1 MEHKYKKYMDLV
13 HNAFDVHTTSRLVKR
28 IILILVDLCLIPF
41 SFWAAFALRFGDALP
56 RMVDFWWMVVAAP
69 LVSIP
74 VFYTFGLYRSMLR
87 YMGIQVGWALVKG
100 MAVSTLILSALV
112 FFTQTHGFPRSV
124 FIIYF
129 SFGVLLMGG
138 SRVLM
143 RAYLMMIIRLHK
155 PKDAVIIYGAGS
167 AGVQLAT
174 ALANANDSK
183 VVAFIDDDKTI
194 QSNLIHGV
202 KVFRKGKLQLLLD
215 KYNVKQILLAM
226 PSVRKSKRRKL
237 LQSLEKFA
245 VRVRTVP
252 GMEDLVSGKSSV
264 EEIQDVDILDLLGRD
279 SVPPD
284 TSLLKACVE
293 NKVVM
298 VTGAGGSIGSEL
310 CRQIIKSNPDTLVL
324 LEQSEYALYQ
334 IEKDL
339 QTKLKQQQ
347 SAIKLI
353 SVLGSVQN
361 KFRLSQS
368 IKACKVNTIY
378 HAAAY
383 KHVPLVEHNIIEG
396 IRNNVFGT
404 SYAAEAALENNVE
417 TFVLISTD
425 KAVRPTNLMGASK
438 RFAELILQAYSK
450 MTNIKT
456 RFCMVRFGNVLGS
469 SGSVVPLFREQIL
482 SGGPVTVTHPDII
495 RYFMTIPEAAQLVIQ
510 ASSLG
515 QGGDVFVLDMG
526 EPVKILDL
534 AYRMIRLMGLE
545 VNEEQSSDEQSSD
558 VDIGIEFTGLRPGEK
573 LYEELLIGNNVVKT
587 VHPRIQRAE
596 ENSVSLE
603 ELRGY
608 MAKLDK
614 ACSHYNCELIIKLMT
629 QVVLEYTPSKEIMDT
644 LWFKNEHDLEK
655 DQLAPRD
662 DKVVKLKL

>member
-1 MEHKYKKYMDLV
+1 MEYKYKKYMDLV
-13 HNAFDVHTTSRLVKR
+13 HNAFDVHTTSRLVKQL
-28 IILILVDLCLIPF
+28 ILILVDLCIIPF
-41 SFWAAFALRFGDALP
+41 SFWAAFALRMSEMVP
-56 RMVDFWWMVVAAP
+56 RLEDFWWIVVAAP

-87 YMGIQVGWALVKG
+87 YMGIQVGWSIVKG
-100 MAVSTLILSALV
+100 MATSTLLLSALI
-112 FFTQTHGFPRSV
+112 FFTQTQGFPRSV

-143 RAYLMMIIRLHK
+143 RAYLMTVLRLHN
-155 PKDAVIIYGAGS
+155 PKEAVIIYGAGS

-174 ALANANDSK
+174 ALVNANDSK
-183 VVAFIDDDKTI
+183 VVAFIDDDKAI
-194 QSNLIHGV
+194 QGNLIHGI
-202 KVFRKGKLQLLLD
+202 KVFKKDKLQALID
-215 KYNVKQILLAM
+215 KYNIKQVLLAM
-226 PSVRKSKRRKL
+226 PSVRKSRRRKL

-264 EEIQDVDILDLLGRD
+264 EEIQDVDVLDLLGRD
-279 SVPPD
+279 SVPPNEN
-284 TSLLKACVE
+284 LLKACIE

-310 CRQIIKSNPDTLVL
+310 CRQIIKLNPDALVL
-324 LEQSEYALYQ
+324 LEQSEYALYK

-339 QTKLKQQQ
+339 NSQLEQLASRQE
-347 SAIKLI
+347 SRVKLI

-368 IKACKVNTIY
+368 IKACQVNTIY

-396 IRNNVFGT
+396 IRNNIFGT
-404 SYAAEAALENNVE
+404 CYAAEAALENNVE
-417 TFVLISTD
+417 TFILISTD

-450 MTNIKT
+450 MRNINT

-534 AYRMIRLMGLE
+534 AYRMIRLMGLD
-545 VNEEQSSDEQSSD
+545 VMDEENMDA
-558 VDIGIEFTGLRPGEK
+558 DIEIKFTGLRPGEK
-573 LYEELLIGNNVVKT
+573 LYEELLIGNNVTKT
-587 VHPRIQRAE
+587 SHPRIQRAE
-596 ENSVSLE
+596 EDSVSLDN
-603 ELRGY
+603 LKDY
-608 MAKLDK
+608 MLQLDK
-614 ACSHYNCELIIKLMT
+614 ACSHYNCESIIKLMT

-644 LWFKNEHDLEK
+644 LWFKAEHELEQAK
-655 DQLAPRD
+655 LKPRT
-662 DKVVKLKL
+662 DKVVKLKP

>member
-1 MEHKYKKYMDLV
+1 MEYKYKKYMDLV

-28 IILILVDLCLIPF
+28 IILILVDLCIIPF
-41 SFWAAFALRFGDALP
+41 SLWAAFALRLGEVIP
-56 RMVDFWWMVVAAP
+56 RMPDFWWIVIAAP
-69 LVSIP
+69 LISIP

-100 MAVSTLILSALV
+100 MAVSTLLLSALV
-112 FFTQTHGFPRSV
+112 FFTQTQGFPRSV

-143 RAYLMMIIRLHK
+143 RAYLMAIIRLHA
-155 PKDAVIIYGAGS
+155 PKEAVIIYGAGS

-174 ALANANDSK
+174 ALVNANDSK
-183 VVAFIDDDKTI
+183 VVAFIDDDKTV
-194 QSNLIHGV
+194 QGNLIHGI
-202 KVFRKGKLQLLLD
+202 KVFNKDKLQLLID

-226 PSVRKSKRRKL
+226 PSIRKSARRKL
-237 LQSLEKFA
+237 LQSLDKFG

-264 EEIQDVDILDLLGRD
+264 EEIQDVDVLDLLGRD

-284 TSLLKACVE
+284 ESLLKACIE

-310 CRQIIKSNPDTLVL
+310 CRQIIKSNPNTLVL

-334 IEKDL
+334 IEKELLTRLDE
-339 QTKLKQQQ
+339 QK
-347 SAIKLI
+347 SSIKLI

-361 KFRLSQS
+361 KFRLSQT
-368 IKACKVNTIY
+368 IKACKVKTIY

-396 IRNNVFGT
+396 VRNNIFGT

-417 TFVLISTD
+417 TFILISTD

-450 MTNIKT
+450 ISNVNTC
-456 RFCMVRFGNVLGS
+456 FCMVRFGNVLGS

-545 VNEEQSSDEQSSD
+545 VRDEQNSD
-558 VDIGIEFTGLRPGEK
+558 ADIEIKFTGLRPGEK
-573 LYEELLIGNNVVKT
+573 LYEELLIGNNVANT
-587 VHPRIQRAE
+587 SHPRIQRAE
-596 ENSVSLE
+596 EDSVSFDDIKD
-603 ELRGY
+603 Y

-614 ACSHYNCELIIKLMT
+614 ACSHYNCELIVRLLT

-644 LWFKNEHDLEK
+644 LWFKNEHNLENS
-655 DQLAPRD
+655 QLAPRN
-662 DKVVKLKL
+662 DKVVKLKP

>member
-1 MEHKYKKYMDLV
+1 MEYKYKKYMDLV

-28 IILILVDLCLIPF
+28 IILILVDLCIIPF
-41 SFWAAFALRFGDALP
+41 SLWAAFALRFSQVIP
-56 RMVDFWWMVVAAP
+56 QMVDFWWIVIAAP

-74 VFYTFGLYRSMLR
+74 IFYTFGLYRSMLR

-100 MAVSTLILSALV
+100 MVVSTLLLSALV
-112 FFTQTHGFPRSV
+112 LFTQTQGFPRSV

-155 PKDAVIIYGAGS
+155 PKEAVIIYGAGS

-174 ALANANDSK
+174 ALVNANDSR

-194 QSNLIHGV
+194 QGNLIHGI
-202 KVFRKGKLQLLLD
+202 KVFKKDKLQQLID

-226 PSVRKSKRRKL
+226 PSVRKSTRRKL
-237 LQSLEKFA
+237 LKSVEELS

-252 GMEDLVSGKSSV
+252 GMEDIVSGKSNV

-279 SVPPD
+279 CVPPD
-284 TSLLKACVE
+284 ENLLKACVD

-310 CRQIIKSNPDTLVL
+310 CRQIIKLTPDTLVL

-334 IEKDL
+334 IERELKAQL
-339 QTKLKQQQ
+339 EKNNSIVKLV
-347 SAIKLI
+347 A
-353 SVLGSVQN
+353 VLGSVQN
-361 KFRLSQS
+361 KFRLSQT
-368 IKACKVNTIY
+368 IKACQVNTIY

-396 IRNNVFGT
+396 IRNNIFGT
-404 SYAAEAALENNVE
+404 GYAAEAALENNVE
-417 TFVLISTD
+417 TFILISTD

-450 MTNIKT
+450 MTNINT

-482 SGGPVTVTHPDII
+482 LGGPVTVTHPEII

-510 ASSLG
+510 AGALA
-515 QGGDVFVLDMG
+515 QGGDVLVLDMG

-534 AYRMIRLMGLE
+534 AHRMIRLMGLD
-545 VNEEQSSDEQSSD
+545 VRDDNDEQNND
-558 VDIGIEFTGLRPGEK
+558 GDIEIEFTGLRPGEK
-573 LYEELLIGNNVVKT
+573 LYEELLIGNNVVQT
-587 VHPRIQRAE
+587 LHPRIQRAE
-596 ENSVSLE
+596 ENSIALDD
-603 ELRGY
+603 LKTFMG
-608 MAKLDK
+608 KLDK

-644 LWFKNEHDLEK
+644 LWFKAEHNLETAK
-655 DQLAPRD
+655 RQPRS
-662 DKVVKLKL
+662 DKVVKLKP

>member
-1 MEHKYKKYMDLV
+1 MEYKYKKYMDLV

-28 IILILVDLCLIPF
+28 IILILVDLCIIPF
-41 SFWAAFALRFGDALP
+41 SFWAAFVLRFGEVIP
-56 RMVDFWWMVVAAP
+56 RMADFWWIVIAAP
-69 LVSIP
+69 LISIP

-87 YMGIQVGWALVKG
+87 YMGIQIGWVIVKG
-100 MAVSTLILSALV
+100 MATSTLILLALV
-112 FFTQTHGFPRSV
+112 FFTQTQGFPRSV

-129 SFGVLLMGG
+129 SFGVLLMAG

-143 RAYLMMIIRLHK
+143 RAYLMTVMRLHK
-155 PKDAVIIYGAGS
+155 PKDAVIIYGAGA

-174 ALANANDSK
+174 ALVNANDSK
-183 VVAFIDDDKTI
+183 VIAFIDDDKTI
-194 QSNLIHGV
+194 QGNLIHGI
-202 KVFRKGKLQLLLD
+202 KVFNKDKLQPLID

-226 PSVRKSKRRKL
+226 PSIRKSARRKL
-237 LQSLEKFA
+237 LQSLDKFA

-264 EEIQDVDILDLLGRD
+264 EEIQDVDVLDLLGRD

-284 TSLLKACVE
+284 VSLLKACIE
-293 NKVVM
+293 DKVVM

-339 QTKLKQQQ
+339 LARLDEHE
-347 SAIKLI
+347 SNIKLI

-361 KFRLSQS
+361 KFRLSQT

-396 IRNNVFGT
+396 IRNNIFGT

-417 TFVLISTD
+417 TFILISTD

-438 RFAELILQAYSK
+438 RFAELILQAYSR
-450 MTNIKT
+450 MENMNT

-534 AYRMIRLMGLE
+534 AYRMIRLMGLD
-545 VNEEQSSDEQSSD
+545 VRDEQNSD
-558 VDIGIEFTGLRPGEK
+558 ADIEIKFTGLRPGEK

-587 VHPRIQRAE
+587 SHPRIQRAE
-596 ENSVSLE
+596 EDSVSFDDIKD
-603 ELRGY
+603 Y

-614 ACSHYNCELIIKLMT
+614 ACSHYNCELIVRLMT

-644 LWFKNEHDLEK
+644 LWFKNEHDLETA
-655 DQLAPRD
+655 QLVPRN
-662 DKVVKLKL
+662 DKVVKLKP

>member
-1 MEHKYKKYMDLV
+1 MVQKYKKYLGLV
-13 HNAFDVHTTSRLVKR
+13 HNAFDVNTSSRLVKR
-28 IILILVDLCLIPF
+28 IILILVDLSIIPL
-41 SFWAAFALRFGDALP
+41 SMWAAFALRFGNINPEFNNLL
-56 RMVDFWWMVVAAP
+56 WIIIAAP
-69 LVSIP
+69 LISIP

-87 YMGIQVGWALVKG
+87 YMGIQVAWALSKG

-112 FFTQTHGFPRSV
+112 YFTHTSGVPRSV

-129 SFGVLLMGG
+129 CLGVLLLGG
-138 SRVLM
+138 SRILM
-143 RAYLMMIIRLHK
+143 RAYLMAILRLHHA
-155 PKDAVIIYGAGS
+155 KDAVIIYGAGS
-167 AGVQLAT
+167 SGVQLAT
-174 ALANANDSK
+174 AMMNANDTK
-183 VVAFIDDDKTI
+183 VVAFIDDNKSI
-194 QSNLIHGV
+194 QGNLIHGV
-202 KVFRKGKLQLLLD
+202 RVYKFEKLASLIE
-215 KYNVKQILLAM
+215 KYRVKQVLLAM
-226 PSVRKSKRRKL
+226 PSESKSQRRKL
-237 LQSLEKFA
+237 IQSLENFS
-245 VRVRTVP
+245 VHVRTVP

-264 EEIQDVDILDLLGRD
+264 EEIQDIDVLDLLGRD

-284 TSLLKACVE
+284 NSLLKGCIE

-310 CRQIIKSNPDTLVL
+310 CRQIITLKPDTLVL
-324 LEQSEYALYQ
+324 LEQSEYSLYQ
-334 IEKDL
+334 IERELIAKL
-339 QTKLKQQQ
+339 AETCSSTKLM
-347 SAIKLI
+347 A
-353 SVLGSVQN
+353 VLGSVQN
-361 KFRLSQS
+361 KFRLSQT

-404 SYAAEAALENNVE
+404 SYAAEAAIDNDVE

-450 MTNIKT
+450 LNNSNT

-510 ASSLG
+510 ASALG

-534 AYRMIRLMGLE
+534 AHRMIRLMGL
-545 VNEEQSSDEQSSD
+545 D
-558 VDIGIEFTGLRPGEK
+558 VKDDINPDADIEIQFSGLRHGEK
-573 LYEELLIGNNVVKT
+573 LYEELLIGNNVTKT
-587 VHPRIQRAE
+587 CHSRIQRAE
-596 ENSVSLE
+596 EDSLSAE
-603 ELRGY
+603 VIKDY
-608 MAKLDK
+608 MIQLDK
-614 ACSHYNCELIIKLMT
+614 ACSHYNCEEIVHLMKEIVT
-629 QVVLEYTPSKEIMDT
+629 EYTPSKEIMDT
-644 LWFKNEHDLEK
+644 LWFDIKQSHTLIQSKRRTEK
-655 DQLAPRD
+655 VIPLNPN
-662 DKVVKLKL
+662 

>member
-1 MEHKYKKYMDLV
+1 MDQKYKKYLGLV
-13 HNAFDVHTTSRLVKR
+13 HNAFDVHTSSRLVKR
-28 IILILVDLCLIPF
+28 IILMSADLVILPF
-41 SFWAAFALRFGDALP
+41 SLWAAFALRLGDFTP
-56 RMVDFWWMVVAAP
+56 NIENYWWILATAP
-69 LVSIP
+69 LISIP
-74 VFYTFGLYRSMLR
+74 IFYIFGLYRSMLR
-87 YMGIQVGWALVKG
+87 YMGVQVAWSLTKG
-100 MAVSTLILSALV
+100 MLVSTLVLSALV
-112 FFTQTHGFPRSV
+112 YFTQTVGVPRSV

-129 SFGVLLMGG
+129 CLGVLLMGG
-138 SRVLM
+138 SRMIM
-143 RAYLMMIIRLHK
+143 RAYLMAIMRLYQSK
-155 PKDAVIIYGAGS
+155 EAVIIYGAGS
-167 AGVQLAT
+167 SGVQLAT
-174 ALANANDSK
+174 ALVNANDSK

-194 QSNLIHGV
+194 QGNLIHGV
-202 KVFRKGKLQLLLD
+202 KVYKQDNLGLLL
-215 KYNVKQILLAM
+215 KKFNVKQILLAM
-226 PSVRKSKRRKL
+226 PSVEKSKRRQL
-237 LQSLEKFA
+237 LQSLEPYP

-310 CRQIIKSNPDTLVL
+310 CRQIIKLNPKTLVL

-334 IEKDL
+334 IERDL
-339 QTKLKQQQ
+339 LKQLDELK
-347 SAIKLI
+347 SDIKLI
-353 SVLGSVQN
+353 PVLGSVQN

-368 IKACKVNTIY
+368 IKACSVNTIY

-396 IRNNVFGT
+396 IRNNIFGT
-404 SYAAEAALENNVE
+404 SFAAEAAMDNNVE

-438 RFAELILQAYSK
+438 RFAELILQSYSK
-450 MTNIKT
+450 IENTQT

-526 EPVKILDL
+526 DPVKILDL
-534 AYRMIRLMGLE
+534 AHRMIRLMGHDIKDAAHIDADIE
-545 VNEEQSSDEQSSD
+545 VK
-558 VDIGIEFTGLRPGEK
+558 FTGLRPGEK
-573 LYEELLIGNNVVKT
+573 LYEELLIGNNVSKT
-587 VHPRIQRAE
+587 RHSRIQRAE
-596 ENSVSLE
+596 EDSVSTE
-603 ELRGY
+603 QIQSY
-608 MAKLDK
+608 MEQLDK
-614 ACSHYNCELIIKLMT
+614 ACSQYDCELIIKLMS
-629 QVVLEYTPSKEIMDT
+629 QMVIEYTPSKEIMDT
-644 LWFKNEHDLEK
+644 LWFNTEQAGKDNHDTR
-655 DQLAPRD
+655 RD
-662 DKVVKLKL
+662 DNVVKLKP

>member
-1 MEHKYKKYMDLV
+1 MDQKYKKYLGLV
-13 HNAFDVHTTSRLVKR
+13 HNAFDVHTSSRLVKR
-28 IILILVDLCLIPF
+28 IILMSADLVILPF
-41 SFWAAFALRFGDALP
+41 SLWAAFALRLGDFTP
-56 RMVDFWWMVVAAP
+56 NIENYWWILATAP
-69 LVSIP
+69 LISIP
-74 VFYTFGLYRSMLR
+74 VFYMFGLYRSMLR
-87 YMGIQVGWALVKG
+87 YMGIQVAWSLAKG
-100 MAVSTLILSALV
+100 MLVSTLVLSALV
-112 FFTQTHGFPRSV
+112 YFTQTVGVPRSV

-129 SFGVLLMGG
+129 CLGVLLMGG
-138 SRVLM
+138 SRMIM
-143 RAYLMMIIRLHK
+143 RAYLMAIMRLYQSK
-155 PKDAVIIYGAGS
+155 EAVIIYGAGS
-167 AGVQLAT
+167 SGVQLAT
-174 ALANANDSK
+174 ALVNANDSK
-183 VVAFIDDDKTI
+183 VIAFIDDDKTI
-194 QSNLIHGV
+194 QGNLIHGV
-202 KVFRKGKLQLLLD
+202 KVYKQENLDLLL
-215 KYNVKQILLAM
+215 KKFNVKQILLAM
-226 PSVRKSKRRKL
+226 PSVEKSKRRQL
-237 LQSLEKFA
+237 LQSLEQYP

-264 EEIQDVDILDLLGRD
+264 EEVQDVDILDLLGRD

-284 TSLLKACVE
+284 TSLLKACIE

-310 CRQIIKSNPDTLVL
+310 CRQIIKLNPKTLVL

-334 IEKDL
+334 IERDL
-339 QTKLKQQQ
+339 LKQLDELK
-347 SAIKLI
+347 SDVKLI
-353 SVLGSVQN
+353 AVLGSVQN

-368 IKACKVNTIY
+368 IKACGVKTIY

-396 IRNNVFGT
+396 IRNNIFGT
-404 SYAAEAALENNVE
+404 SFAAEAAMDNNVE

-450 MTNIKT
+450 IENTQT

-534 AYRMIRLMGLE
+534 AHRMIRLMGHDLKDAEHIDADIE
-545 VNEEQSSDEQSSD
+545 VK
-558 VDIGIEFTGLRPGEK
+558 FTGLRPGEK
-573 LYEELLIGNNVVKT
+573 LYEELLIGNNVSKT
-587 VHPRIQRAE
+587 RHSRIQRAE
-596 ENSVSLE
+596 EESVSTE
-603 ELRGY
+603 QIQSY
-608 MAKLDK
+608 MEQLDK
-614 ACSHYNCELIIKLMT
+614 ACSQYDCELIIKLMS
-629 QVVLEYTPSKEIMDT
+629 QMVVEYTPSKEIMDT
-644 LWFKNEHDLEK
+644 LWFNTEQSDKENRDSR
-655 DQLAPRD
+655 RD
-662 DKVVKLKL
+662 DNVVKLKP

>member
-1 MEHKYKKYMDLV
+1 MEHKYNKYMDLV
-13 HNAFDVHTTSRLVKR
+13 HNAFDVHTTPRLVKR
-28 IILILVDLCLIPF
+28 IILILVDLCIIPF
-41 SFWAAFALRFGDALP
+41 AFWAAFALRFGEWVP
-56 RMVDFWWMVVAAP
+56 HTVDFWWIVIAAP

-74 VFYTFGLYRSMLR
+74 IFYAFGLYRSMLR

-100 MAVSTLILSALV
+100 MATSTLILTALV
-112 FFTQTHGFPRSV
+112 LFTQTQGFPRSV

-143 RAYLMMIIRLHK
+143 RAYLMSVVRVHK
-155 PKDAVIIYGAGS
+155 PKDAMIIYGAGS

-174 ALANANDSK
+174 ALVNANDSK
-183 VVAFIDDDKTI
+183 VVAFIDDDQAI
-194 QSNLIHGV
+194 QGNLIHGI
-202 KVFRKGKLQLLLD
+202 KVFSKDKLQILIE
-215 KYNVKQILLAM
+215 KYSVRQILLAM
-226 PSVRKSKRRKL
+226 PSTRKSARRRL
-237 LQSLEKFA
+237 LQSLDKFA

-264 EEIQDVDILDLLGRD
+264 EEIQDVDVLDLLGRD

-284 TSLLKACVE
+284 VSLLKACIE

-334 IEKDL
+334 IEKNLLARLDEHE
-339 QTKLKQQQ
+339 
-347 SAIKLI
+347 SNIKLI

-361 KFRLSQS
+361 KFRLSQT

-396 IRNNVFGT
+396 IRNNIFGT

-417 TFVLISTD
+417 TFILISTD

-438 RFAELILQAYSK
+438 RFAELILQAYSRIDK
-450 MTNIKT
+450 INT

-515 QGGDVFVLDMG
+515 HGGDVFVLDMG

-545 VNEEQSSDEQSSD
+545 VSDEQNSEA
-558 VDIGIEFTGLRPGEK
+558 DIEIKFTGLRPGEK
-573 LYEELLIGNNVVKT
+573 LYEELLIGNNVVQT
-587 VHPRIQRAE
+587 PHPRIQRAE
-596 ENSVSLE
+596 EDSVSLE
-603 ELRGY
+603 EIKDY
-608 MAKLDK
+608 MVRLDK
-614 ACSHYNCELIIKLMT
+614 ACSHYNCELIVNLMT

-644 LWFKNEHDLEK
+644 LWFNHEHELEQA
-655 DQLAPRD
+655 QLRPRN
-662 DKVVKLKL
+662 DKVVKLKP

>member
-1 MEHKYKKYMDLV
+1 MVQKYKKYLELV
-13 HNAFDVHTTSRLVKR
+13 HNAFDVNTSSRLVKR
-28 IILILVDLCLIPF
+28 IILILVDLSIIPL
-41 SFWAAFALRFGDALP
+41 SMWAAFALRFGNINPEFNNLLWI
-56 RMVDFWWMVVAAP
+56 VIAAP
-69 LVSIP
+69 LISIP

-87 YMGIQVGWALVKG
+87 YMGIQVAWALSKG

-112 FFTQTHGFPRSV
+112 YFTHTSGVPRSV

-129 SFGVLLMGG
+129 CLGVLLLGG
-138 SRVLM
+138 SRILM
-143 RAYLMMIIRLHK
+143 RAYLMAILRLHHA
-155 PKDAVIIYGAGS
+155 KDAVIIYGAGS
-167 AGVQLAT
+167 SGVQLAT
-174 ALANANDSK
+174 AMMNANDTK
-183 VVAFIDDDKTI
+183 VVAFIDDNKSI
-194 QSNLIHGV
+194 QGNLIHGV
-202 KVFRKGKLQLLLD
+202 RVCKFEKLASLIE
-215 KYNVKQILLAM
+215 KYRVKQVLLAM
-226 PSVRKSKRRKL
+226 PSESKSQRRKL
-237 LQSLEKFA
+237 IQLLENFP
-245 VRVRTVP
+245 VHVRTVP

-264 EEIQDVDILDLLGRD
+264 EEIQDIDVLDLLGRD

-284 TSLLKACVE
+284 NSLLKGCIE

-310 CRQIIKSNPDTLVL
+310 CRQIITLKPDTLVL
-324 LEQSEYALYQ
+324 LEQSEYSLYQ
-334 IEKDL
+334 TERELIAKLAETCSS
-339 QTKLKQQQ
+339 TKLM
-347 SAIKLI
+347 A
-353 SVLGSVQN
+353 VLGSVQN
-361 KFRLSQS
+361 KFRLSQT
-368 IKACKVNTIY
+368 IKACKVDTIY

-404 SYAAEAALENNVE
+404 SYAAEAAIDNDVE

-450 MTNIKT
+450 LNNSNT

-545 VNEEQSSDEQSSD
+545 VKDDNNPDA
-558 VDIGIEFTGLRPGEK
+558 DIEIQFSGLRHGEK
-573 LYEELLIGNNVVKT
+573 LYEELLIGNNVTKT
-587 VHPRIQRAE
+587 CHSRIQRAE
-596 ENSVSLE
+596 EDSLSAE
-603 ELRGY
+603 AIKDY
-608 MAKLDK
+608 MIQLDK
-614 ACSHYNCELIIKLMT
+614 ACSHYNCEEIVHLMKEI
-629 QVVLEYTPSKEIMDT
+629 VIEYTPSKEIMDT
-644 LWFKNEHDLEK
+644 LWFDVKESHTLIQSKRRTEK
-655 DQLAPRD
+655 VIPLNPS
-662 DKVVKLKL
+662 

>member
-13 HNAFDVHTTSRLVKR
+13 HSAFDVHTTPRLVKR
-28 IILILVDLCLIPF
+28 IILILVDLCIIPF
-41 SFWAAFALRFGDALP
+41 SFWAAFALRFGEALP
-56 RMVDFWWMVVAAP
+56 HMAAFWWIVVAAP

-74 VFYTFGLYRSMLR
+74 VFYAFGLYRSMLR

-100 MAVSTLILSALV
+100 MAASTLILSALV
-112 FFTQTHGFPRSV
+112 YFTQTQGFPRSV

-143 RAYLMMIIRLHK
+143 RAYLMSIIRLHK
-155 PKDAVIIYGAGS
+155 PKEAVIIYGAGS

-174 ALANANDSK
+174 ALVNANDSK
-183 VVAFIDDDKTI
+183 VVAFIDDDRAI
-194 QSNLIHGV
+194 QGNLIHGI
-202 KVFRKGKLQLLLD
+202 KVFNKDKLPVLLH
-215 KYNVKQILLAM
+215 KFKVKQILLAM
-226 PSVRKSKRRKL
+226 PSVPKSTRRKI
-237 LQSLEKFA
+237 LQSLEQFT

-264 EEIQDVDILDLLGRD
+264 EEIQDVDVLDLLGRD

-284 TSLLKACVE
+284 ESLLKACIQ

-310 CRQIIKSNPDTLVL
+310 CRQIIKLNPATLVL

-339 QTKLKQQQ
+339 RCQLEQQR
-347 SAIKLI
+347 SSVNLI

-361 KFRLSQS
+361 KFRLSQT
-368 IKACKVNTIY
+368 IKACQVNTIY

-396 IRNNVFGT
+396 IRNNIFGT

-417 TFVLISTD
+417 TFILISTD

-450 MTNIKT
+450 MENITT

-534 AYRMIRLMGLE
+534 AHRMIRLMGMD
-545 VNEEQSSDEQSSD
+545 VADEQN
-558 VDIGIEFTGLRPGEK
+558 VEADISIEFTGLRPGEK
-573 LYEELLIGNNVVKT
+573 LYEELLIGDNVVQT
-587 VHPRIQRAE
+587 SHPRIQRAE
-596 ENSVSLE
+596 EDCVSLKQIKE
-603 ELRGY
+603 Y
-608 MAKLDK
+608 MSLLDK
-614 ACSHYNCELIIKLMT
+614 ACSHYNCELIIDLMT
-629 QVVLEYTPSKEIMDT
+629 QVVLEYTPSKEIKDT
-644 LWFKNEHDLEK
+644 LWFRTEHNLEPEELK
-655 DQLAPRD
+655 SRD
-662 DKVVKLKL
+662 DKVIKLKL

>member
-1 MEHKYKKYMDLV
+1 MEYKYKKYMDLV

-28 IILILVDLCLIPF
+28 IILILVDLCIIPF
-41 SFWAAFALRFGDALP
+41 SFWAAFVLRFGEVIP
-56 RMVDFWWMVVAAP
+56 RMADFWWIVIAAP
-69 LVSIP
+69 LISIP

-87 YMGIQVGWALVKG
+87 YMGIQIGWVIVKG
-100 MAVSTLILSALV
+100 MATSTLILLALV
-112 FFTQTHGFPRSV
+112 FFTQTQGFPRSV

-129 SFGVLLMGG
+129 SFGVLLMAG

-143 RAYLMMIIRLHK
+143 RAYLMTVMRLHK
-155 PKDAVIIYGAGS
+155 PKDAVIIYGAGA

-174 ALANANDSK
+174 ALVNANDSK
-183 VVAFIDDDKTI
+183 VIAFIDDDKTI
-194 QSNLIHGV
+194 QGNLIHGI
-202 KVFRKGKLQLLLD
+202 KVFNKDKLQPLID

-226 PSVRKSKRRKL
+226 PSIRKSARRKL
-237 LQSLEKFA
+237 LQSLDKFA

-264 EEIQDVDILDLLGRD
+264 EEIQDVDVLDLLGRD

-284 TSLLKACVE
+284 VSLLKACIE
-293 NKVVM
+293 DKVVM

-339 QTKLKQQQ
+339 LARLDEHE
-347 SAIKLI
+347 SNIKLI

-361 KFRLSQS
+361 KFRLSQT

-396 IRNNVFGT
+396 IRNNIFGT

-417 TFVLISTD
+417 TFILISTD

-438 RFAELILQAYSK
+438 RFAELILQAYSRMEK
-450 MTNIKT
+450 MNT

-534 AYRMIRLMGLE
+534 AYRMIRLMGLD
-545 VNEEQSSDEQSSD
+545 VRDEQNSD
-558 VDIGIEFTGLRPGEK
+558 ADIEIKFTGLRPGEK

-587 VHPRIQRAE
+587 SHPRIQRAE
-596 ENSVSLE
+596 EDSVSFDDIKD
-603 ELRGY
+603 Y

-614 ACSHYNCELIIKLMT
+614 ACSHYNCELIVRLMT

-644 LWFKNEHDLEK
+644 LWFKNEHDLETA
-655 DQLAPRD
+655 QLVPRN
-662 DKVVKLKL
+662 DKVVKLKP

>member
-1 MEHKYKKYMDLV
+1 MDLV
-13 HNAFDVHTTSRLVKR
+13 HNAFDVHTTSRLVKQL
-28 IILILVDLCLIPF
+28 ILILVDLCIIPF
-41 SFWAAFALRFGDALP
+41 SFWAAFALRMSEMVP
-56 RMVDFWWMVVAAP
+56 RLEDFWWIVVAAP

-87 YMGIQVGWALVKG
+87 YMGIQVGWSIVKG
-100 MAVSTLILSALV
+100 MATSTLLLSALI
-112 FFTQTHGFPRSV
+112 FFTQTQGFPRSV

-143 RAYLMMIIRLHK
+143 RAYLMTVLRLHN
-155 PKDAVIIYGAGS
+155 PKEAVIIYGAGS

-174 ALANANDSK
+174 ALVNANDSK
-183 VVAFIDDDKTI
+183 VVAFIDDDKAI
-194 QSNLIHGV
+194 QGNLIHGI
-202 KVFRKGKLQLLLD
+202 KVFKKDKLQALID
-215 KYNVKQILLAM
+215 KYNIKQVLLAM
-226 PSVRKSKRRKL
+226 PSVRKSRRRKL

-264 EEIQDVDILDLLGRD
+264 EEIQDVDVLDLLGRD
-279 SVPPD
+279 SVPPNEN
-284 TSLLKACVE
+284 LLKACIE

-310 CRQIIKSNPDTLVL
+310 CRQIIKLNPDALVL
-324 LEQSEYALYQ
+324 LEQSEYALYK

-339 QTKLKQQQ
+339 NSQLEQLASRQE
-347 SAIKLI
+347 SRVKLI

-368 IKACKVNTIY
+368 IKACQVNTIY

-396 IRNNVFGT
+396 IRNNIFGT
-404 SYAAEAALENNVE
+404 CYAAEAALENNVE
-417 TFVLISTD
+417 TFILISTD

-450 MTNIKT
+450 MRNINT

-534 AYRMIRLMGLE
+534 AYRMIRLMGLD
-545 VNEEQSSDEQSSD
+545 VMDEENMDA
-558 VDIGIEFTGLRPGEK
+558 DIEIKFTGLRPGEK
-573 LYEELLIGNNVVKT
+573 LYEELLIGNNVTKT
-587 VHPRIQRAE
+587 SHPRIQRAE
-596 ENSVSLE
+596 EDSVSLDN
-603 ELRGY
+603 LKDY
-608 MAKLDK
+608 MLQLDK
-614 ACSHYNCELIIKLMT
+614 ACSHYNCESIIKLMT

-644 LWFKNEHDLEK
+644 LWFKAEHELEQAK
-655 DQLAPRD
+655 LKPRT
-662 DKVVKLKL
+662 DKVVKLKP

>member
-1 MEHKYKKYMDLV
+1 MDHKYKKYISLLN
-13 HNAFDVHTTSRLVKR
+13 NAFDVQTSSRLVKR
-28 IILILVDLCLIPF
+28 IILMSADLVILPLSL
-41 SFWAAFALRFGDALP
+41 WAAFALRFGELNHNLENY
-56 RMVDFWWMVVAAP
+56 WWIIIAAP
-69 LVSIP
+69 FVSIP
-74 VFYTFGLYRSMLR
+74 VFYVFGLYRSMLR
-87 YMGIQVGWALVKG
+87 YMGIQVGWALAKG
-100 MAVSTLILSALV
+100 MAVSSLILSALV
-112 FFTQTHGFPRSV
+112 FFTQTTGVPRSV

-129 SFGVLLMGG
+129 CLGVLLMGG

-143 RAYLMMIIRLHK
+143 RAYLMAVIRLSQSK
-155 PKDAVIIYGAGS
+155 EAVIIYGAGAS
-167 AGVQLAT
+167 GVQLAT
-174 ALANANDSK
+174 ALVNANDST

-194 QSNLIHGV
+194 QGNLIHGI
-202 KVFRKGKLQLLLD
+202 KVYKHDTLGMLIK

-226 PSVRKSKRRKL
+226 PSVKKSIRRNI
-237 LQSLEKFA
+237 LQSLEQYA

-252 GMEDLVSGKSSV
+252 GMEDLVSGKSNV

-279 SVPPD
+279 SVSPD
-284 TSLLKACVE
+284 TGLLKACIE
-293 NKVVM
+293 NKIVM

-310 CRQIIKSNPDTLVL
+310 CRQIITLNPKALVL

-334 IEKDL
+334 IEREL
-339 QTKLKQQQ
+339 ITQLEESGATV
-347 SAIKLI
+347 KLI
-353 SVLGSVQN
+353 PVLGSVQN

-368 IKACKVNTIY
+368 IKACNVNTIY

-396 IRNNVFGT
+396 IRNNIFGT
-404 SYAAEAALENNVE
+404 SFAAEAAMDNNVE

-450 MTNIKT
+450 IENIQT

-469 SGSVVPLFREQIL
+469 SGSVVPLFKEQIL
-482 SGGPVTVTHPDII
+482 LGGPVTVTHPDII

-534 AYRMIRLMGLE
+534 AHRMIRLMGLD
-545 VNEEQSSDEQSSD
+545 VKDEQNMD
-558 VDIGIEFTGLRPGEK
+558 ADIEIKFTGLRPGEK

-587 VHPRIQRAE
+587 SHSRIQRAE
-596 ENSVSLE
+596 EDSVSTE
-603 ELRGY
+603 QIQNY
-608 MAKLDK
+608 MEQLDQ
-614 ACSHYNCELIIKLMT
+614 ACSQYDCELIIKLMS
-629 QVVLEYTPSKEIMDT
+629 QMVIEYTPSKEIMDT
-644 LWFKNEHDLEK
+644 LWFKAEQADPQYNDER
-655 DQLAPRD
+655 RD
-662 DKVVKLKL
+662 DNVVTIKPKA